1 MNKIGRLGLTIAA
14 SAGLSIAL
22 VSPSLAECKTLGAIG
37 TGISEDIAKFMAE
50 AGLKNIR
57 EERGMQPQGHVQIL
71 VNLISNAIKFTE
83 QGEVVVS
90 LSGRTAGP
98 ERLFD
103 GVRSHSHEPDYPA
116 DDAAAK
122 ASSTA

>member
-57 EERGMQPQGHVQIL
+57 EERGMQPQGPIKYKCDTT
-71 VNLISNAIKFTE
+71 LIVTE
-83 QGEVVVS
+83 CSARQ
-90 LSGRTAGP
+90 RAC
-98 ERLFD
+98 
-103 GVRSHSHEPDYPA
+103 
-116 DDAAAK
+116 K
-122 ASSTA
+122 